1 MALGVVPPR
10 VPDARSI
17 SAAVVGLR
25 PPCKGPSCLSPL
37 DAWPPS
43 LNFLEIGAFLLNFP
57 WEFLQVPFFA
67 TMTAIPHWDGV
78 VACTRATLGDAA
90 ISLLAYWVASL
101 RVGTRDWLSAPS
113 VSGLR
118 AYIATG
124 LLITIAIERA
134 STGPWH
140 AGRTPHHARRPAL
153 GVGVVPLAQWVVLP
167 LALVYLARRQMAGT
181 AALANAA
188 AAVAFT
194 GA

>member
-1 MALGVVPPR
+1 MSVTTRRLATVPELHI
-10 VPDARSI
+10 A
-17 SAAVVGLR
+17 
-25 PPCKGPSCLSPL
+25 
-37 DAWPPS
+37 
-43 LNFLEIGAFLLNFP
+43 IGAFLLNFP

-101 RVGTRDWLSAPS
+101 RAGTRDWLSAPS

-134 STGPWH
+134 STGPL
-140 AGRTPHHARRPAL
+140 ARWTYSEIMPVVPAL

-188 AAVAFT
+188 AAAPPT